1 MNRFGDPVALDFPV
15 RRGRIFLRVAA
26 VKVDSTAPRSSTF
39 DAVVFRGLPL
49 AVMLLAAAFG
59 LLAGSA
65 WSKIAGPGPWIL
77 SLFFVGLPH
86 GAADLAVAHRL
97 CAGRSTTRLCVVY
110 LAGIAVVCLLFR
122 SAPLLVILLF
132 TVLSIWHFGLSHAD
146 NQSPATTPG
155 CGLAVR
161 WRQVLAALARGSSV
175 LGVPM
180 LAWPKETAQVAQQ
193 LLALIHSGTMQQ
205 PSEAF
210 FAVATVRLAGLCL
223 VGLSGCALVVE
234 MLTAGH
240 VPGAWRRSWETLV
253 DLFVIGLLALTT
265 DPLFSVGLYF
275 LVWHAWRHMRM
286 LAPIVADTQPD
297 RLVNLGRSLRRIHIA
312 ALPLLIP
319 TWAALLAIWWLL
331 SATHSYRDLAIL
343 SLAVYVVVTP
353 SHDLLVDYLRTR
365 GEAAS
370 GCLSQTPATV
380 SL

>member
-1 MNRFGDPVALDFPV
+1 MRWDHL
-15 RRGRIFLRVAA
+15 FLRVAA
-26 VKVDSTAPRSSTF
+26 VNVDSTSPRSSTF

-49 AVMLLAAAFG
+49 ALMLMAAAFG
-59 LLAGSA
+59 LLAGST
-65 WSKIAGPGPWIL
+65 WSKIAGPAPWIL

-86 GAADLAVAHRL
+86 GAADLAVANRL
-97 CAGRSTTRLCVVY
+97 CAGRSTIRLCAVY
-110 LAGIAVVCLLFR
+110 LLGIPVVFLLFC
-122 SAPLLVILLF
+122 SAPLIVIVLF

-146 NQSPATTPG
+146 NQSPAPATG

-161 WRQVLAALARGSSV
+161 WRQVVASLARGCSV

-180 LAWPKETAQVAQQ
+180 LAWPEETAQVAQQ
-193 LLALIHSGTMQQ
+193 LLALIRSGTMQLACE
-205 PSEAF
+205 SF
-210 FAVATVRLAGLCL
+210 FAVATVRLTGLCL

-234 MLTAGH
+234 MLTAGQ
-240 VPGAWRRSWETLV
+240 VPGAWRRWCETLI

-297 RLVNLGRSLRRIHIA
+297 RLINLGRSLRKIHIA

-331 SATHSYRDLAIL
+331 STTHSCRDLAIL
-343 SLAVYVVVTP
+343 SLAVYLVVTP
-353 SHDLLVDYLRTR
+353 SHDLLVDYLRQTKV
-365 GEAAS
+365 S
-370 GCLSQTPATV
+370 GTV
-380 SL
+380 SR